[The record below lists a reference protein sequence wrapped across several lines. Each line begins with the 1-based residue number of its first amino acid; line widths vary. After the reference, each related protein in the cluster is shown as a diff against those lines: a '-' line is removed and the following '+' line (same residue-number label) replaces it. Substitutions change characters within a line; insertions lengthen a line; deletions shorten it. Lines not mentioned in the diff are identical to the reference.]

1 MAHWSD
7 TLAVFDTETT
17 GLSTTQDRIVTAFI
31 GLLDAEG
38 QVIETHSW
46 LADPGVVIPPQ
57 ATAVHGVSTER
68 AQREGRPAAEV
79 VGEVTQMLHRL
90 VGEGIPL
97 VVYNASYDLSMSYRE
112 AVRYGFDP
120 VSQPRPVIDP
130 LVIDRALDPY
140 RKGKR
145 TLDMVATHYGVV
157 NPAAHDAQGDA
168 VTAGLVTKA
177 LVARFAEQ
185 MADAQALHDQQVDWA
200 YQWAQSFKRYLESK
214 GRPATGLSGAW
225 PLDEGLDGLGL

>member
-17 GLSTTQDRIVTAFI
+17 GLSTTHDRIVTAFI
-31 GLLDAEG
+31 GLLDADG
-38 QVIETHSW
+38 QVAETHSW

-57 ATAVHGVSTER
+57 ATAVHGVSTEQ
-68 AQREGRPAAEV
+68 AQREGRPAAQV
-79 VGEVTQMLHRL
+79 VGEVMRVLHRL
-90 VGEGIPL
+90 VHDGVPL
-97 VVYNASYDLSMSYRE
+97 VVYNASYDLSMCYRE
-112 AVRYGFDP
+112 AVRYGIEP

-145 TLDMVATHYGVV
+145 TLDLVAAHYGVI

-177 LVARFAEQ
+177 LVARFADQ
-185 MADAQALHDQQVDWA
+185 MADADELHDQQVDWA

-214 GRPATGLSGAW
+214 GRPANGLSGAW
-225 PLDEGLDGLGL
+225 PLDEGLDGIGF